1 MAQGPQIAVVGAGI
15 VGLCTAYA
23 LAERRAAVRV
33 YESGVPGNGQS
44 GGETRVFRHA
54 HDDPRLVAMA
64 RDSRA
69 LYAEWGERL
78 GVEMVSRDGA
88 VVLGPAVDRR
98 LPVLERAGGV
108 PVRRIG
114 PQEVAERLPLFAGYD
129 GPAML
134 DEAAGAIRARD
145 SVAALAGALGD
156 AIVADEVI
164 AVRPSGRGTVEVR
177 AGGERT
183 EHERVVVCAGRGT
196 AALAR
201 TLGIAIPLRLS
212 AHLRLTFA
220 VRGAPPAR
228 LACLQDGSGRFGEP
242 ATYAAPVAG
251 NRRYAV
257 GIAENVA
264 VHPDGALLDPQSLAQ
279 LGERARAYVARAM
292 PGLDPEPVGHRHC
305 WVTDLPWA
313 DDAFAVWE
321 AGGVLCAAGNNLFK
335 HAPALGQA
343 LAGTALGEALPAE
356 LRPEAR
362 LGVAPV
368 AVAA

>member
-1 MAQGPQIAVVGAGI
+1 VARGPQVAVVGAGI

-23 LAERRAAVRV
+23 LAERGATVRV
-33 YESGVPGNGQS
+33 YESGIPGNGQS
-44 GGETRVFRHA
+44 GGESRVFRHA

-64 RDSRA
+64 RESRA

-78 GVEMVSRDGA
+78 GVEMVSGDGS

-98 LPVLERAGGV
+98 LPVLERAGGIR
-108 PVRRIG
+108 VRRIG
-114 PQEVAERLPLFAGYD
+114 AEELAERLPLLAGYD

-134 DEAAGAIRARD
+134 DEAAGAIRARG
-145 SVAALAGALGD
+145 SITALAGGLGD
-156 AIVADEVI
+156 ALVADEVI
-164 AVRPSGRGTVEVR
+164 ALRPTGRGTVEVR

-201 TLGIAIPLRLS
+201 TLGIEIPLRLS
-212 AHLRLTFA
+212 VHLRLTFA
-220 VRGAPPAR
+220 VRGKPPAR

-251 NRRYAV
+251 NRRYALGV
-257 GIAENVA
+257 AENVP
-264 VHPDGALLDPQSLAQ
+264 VQPDGALLDPESLGR
-279 LGERARAYVARAM
+279 LGERARAYVERAM
-292 PGLDPEPVGHRHC
+292 PGLDPAPAGHRHC

-335 HAPALGQA
+335 HAPALGRA
-343 LAGTALGEALPAE
+343 LAATALGEALPAA

-362 LGVAPV
+362 LGVAPS

>member
-1 MAQGPQIAVVGAGI
+1 MPRGPQVAVVGAGI

-23 LAERRAAVRV
+23 LAERGAAVRV

-64 RDSRA
+64 RESRA
-69 LYAEWGERL
+69 LYAAWGERL
-78 GVEMVSRDGA
+78 GVEMVSGDGA
-88 VVLGPAVDRR
+88 VVLGPAVERR
-98 LPVLERAGGV
+98 LPVLERAGGL

-114 PQEVAERLPLFAGYD
+114 PEELAERLPLLAGYD
-129 GPAML
+129 GPAVL

-156 AIVADEVI
+156 ALVADEVI
-164 AVRPSGRGTVEVR
+164 ALRPTERGTVEVR

-201 TLGIAIPLRLS
+201 TLGIEIPLRLS

-220 VRGAPPAR
+220 VRGEPPGR
-228 LACLQDGSGRFGEP
+228 LACLQDGSGRFGD
-242 ATYAAPVAG
+242 AAYAAPVRG
-251 NRRYAV
+251 NRHYAV
-257 GIAENVA
+257 GVAENVP
-264 VHPDGALLDPQSLAQ
+264 VHPDGTLLDPESLGR
-279 LGERARAYVARAM
+279 LGERARAYVERAM

-335 HAPALGQA
+335 HAPALGRA
-343 LAGTALGEALPAE
+343 LAATALAETLPAD

-362 LGVAPV
+362 LGVAPA